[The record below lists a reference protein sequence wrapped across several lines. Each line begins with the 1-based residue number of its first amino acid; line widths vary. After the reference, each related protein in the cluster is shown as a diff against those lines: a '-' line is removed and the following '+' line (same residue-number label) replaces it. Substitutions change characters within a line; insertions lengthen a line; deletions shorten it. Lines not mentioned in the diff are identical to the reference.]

1 MSIGSERARELLKTS
16 SFLGGLP
23 NGLLDALACRVRV
36 SRFAKG
42 ETIFSRGEAGDS
54 LMILLSGQIKI
65 TNVTLDGR
73 EIILNFLGKGD
84 IIGEIALLDGRPRT
98 ADATALEPTEAL
110 VLRRRDLL
118 PILNAYPEAMLELI
132 AILCDKL
139 RAASAVIE
147 ENTLPMIARTAAGL
161 LRLCDQ
167 HGRVVKAGTLI
178 DLKLSQSDLG
188 NYCGLSRENVNR
200 QLGYFRTLGIV
211 QMDDARL
218 TILDM
223 KALRRYAEEPFD

>member
-1 MSIGSERARELLKTS
+1 MYVHRFERARELLKTS

-98 ADATALEPTEAL
+98 VMPPHSSPPKPWYFW
-110 VLRRRDLL
+110 RRHLL

-188 NYCGLSRENVNR
+188 NYCGLSRENVNC
-200 QLGYFRTLGIV
+200 QLDTS
-211 QMDDARL
+211 
-218 TILDM
+218 
-223 KALRRYAEEPFD
+223 AL